1 MRASL
6 ALSTSDEC
14 KGTFID
20 GDDADANASPS
31 LKEDDLRLIF
41 ASPSLKQVAVL
52 HQGPRKPVHLRATN
66 NFDTDESASTWKWL
80 SRLHAFPDARAKSDA
95 RHDARRAL
103 ARGMRRPVPLLR
115 LLPAR

>member
-1 MRASL
+1 M
-6 ALSTSDEC
+6 
-14 KGTFID
+14 
-20 GDDADANASPS
+20 
-31 LKEDDLRLIF
+31 
-41 ASPSLKQVAVL
+41 L

-115 LLPAR
+115 LLAARQREMAAGCAAPAFFPRSCSSGTSYIDSQRGSAGKFGI